1 MAEEVVVN
9 AKPVAVS
16 AEEQNSRLMA
26 ALAWF
31 FAPVSSI
38 VFMVLENYKKD
49 KLVQFYAWEGL
60 AYFVAYFVLSS
71 VLNVVTLGF
80 ASCLIFPVAVVIAFL
95 GAFKAYN
102 GEYWKLPVIGDWSEQ
117 QAAKAGGETPV
128 KTV

>member
-9 AKPVAVS
+9 AKPAAVS

-60 AYFVAYFVLSS
+60 AYVVAFFVISS
-71 VLNVVTLGF
+71 VLSVVTFGL
-80 ASCLIFPVAVVIAFL
+80 ATCLVAPAALVIAVM
-95 GAFKAYN
+95 GAVKAYN

-117 QAAKAGGETPV
+117 QAAKAGGAAPTKEA
-128 KTV
+128 